1 MAEELL
7 LNELEAKSR
16 ILDEYRTRLEGLRKE
31 NQDLL
36 VQLETKERDSM
47 AVIKYLRQENDT
59 LQEQLR
65 VHKEESEIAKES
77 AEKTILGAN
86 EDRDGAIAEMEAKFQ
101 QADETREAELRRL
114 REELHALKAFKER
127 KDIIEADL
135 ERVQQELFDTQ
146 ASSSPGRP
154 PAPTAHA
161 GLLAELP
168 AHR

>member
-16 ILDEYRTRLEGLRKE
+16 ILDEYRTRLEALRKE

-36 VQLETKERDSM
+36 LQLETKERDSM

-65 VHKEESEIAKES
+65 VHKEESEIAKTT
-77 AEKTILGAN
+77 AEKTIHVAN
-86 EDRDGAIAEMEAKFQ
+86 EERDGAIAEMESKFQ

-114 REELHALKAFKER
+114 REELHSLKAFKDR
-127 KDIIEADL
+127 KEIVEAEL
-135 ERVQQELFDTQ
+135 ERVQKELFETQ
-146 ASSSPGRP
+146 VRHSSQSHKYCR
-154 PAPTAHA
+154 
-161 GLLAELP
+161 
-168 AHR
+168 